1 MEYTNSNPSPEKE
14 YILSVLAR
22 NRAGVL
28 LRIAGLFSRRC
39 YNILSI
45 VAAQTEDTEYSR
57 ILIVVSG
64 DDRIVRQVDKQLSK
78 LIDIVQVDVLERE
91 KIVEREHLLLKV
103 ERTLQTSEKLV
114 EIANIFRAN
123 VVDVGKNSLTVE
135 ATGTASKL
143 DAMEDLFRSYGIRQL
158 TRTGKIA
165 MSRGSS
171 DR

>member
-1 MEYTNSNPSPEKE
+1 MEYSNSNPSPVKE

-45 VAAQTEDTEYSR
+45 VAAQTENTEYSR

-78 LIDIVQVDVLERE
+78 LIDIVQVDVLDRGR
-91 KIVEREHLLLKV
+91 IVEREHLLLKV
-103 ERTLQTSEKLV
+103 ERTVQTSEKLV
-114 EIANIFRAN
+114 EIANVFHAN
-123 VVDVGKNSLTVE
+123 ILNVESDSMILELTGDAGTINSFIELYNPYHV
-135 ATGTASKL
+135 L
-143 DAMEDLFRSYGIRQL
+143 RIL
-158 TRTGKIA
+158 RTGA
-165 MSRGSS
+165 MAMPK
-171 DR
+171 